1 MFFSHFPLVSS
12 QVKEAASFFIAT
24 PSAAENLVLLMRAA
38 ALTVSARTLLES
50 GSCTLN
56 FRKRLQ
62 KFHLVCDRRKMN
74 IVRVN

>member
-12 QVKEAASFFIAT
+12 QVEEAASFFIAT

-50 GSCTLN
+50 GSCTPH

-62 KFHLVCDRRKMN
+62 KFHLV
-74 IVRVN
+74 